1 MAHLE
6 GVHMKKIVVAI
17 VATATM
23 FGIAA
28 TVGGCAGMG
37 KGKAPPVVTKG

>member
-1 MAHLE
+1 
-6 GVHMKKIVVAI
+6 MKKLVVAI
-17 VATATM
+17 VATVTM

-28 TVGGCAGMG
+28 TVGGCAAG